1 MEKPLRRAWIVLF
14 VVAAAAGCNKA
25 PTPSKAGQPIPGL
38 ASSSQPTASQPAA
51 AQPAVPGQPAAPQ
64 AAKPV
69 PAQLPAVVA
78 KVNGESIE
86 RWELESAI
94 HGVEGRAGTAMPTER
109 RDEIVRGLVDQLIAY
124 HILAQQAHA
133 RKMDASDADV
143 DARVAQ
149 IKGGLPSAEA
159 FQQALAAQGMS
170 LDQLKKQT
178 RMSIQVS
185 KVIET
190 EVNSKVSVPDA
201 DVESFYKQNVDR
213 FKQGET
219 VHASHILIAVPKD
232 ADAAAKQQARGRAQ
246 QVLKALRG
254 GADFATIARAQSMD
268 PGSAPNGGD
277 LGFFPKG
284 QMDPAFESAAFG
296 LKPGTMSGLVE
307 SSFGFHIIKVLER
320 RGPRTA
326 PLAEVGPQV
335 KQFLTNQQR
344 EAKIQAFVNDA
355 KAKSKIEVL
364 I

>member
-1 MEKPLRRAWIVLF
+1 MIRWISFPETLESPVKRAWIVLF
-14 VVAAAAGCNKA
+14 IAAAAAGCKK
-25 PTPSKAGQPIPGL
+25 PPSPSTTGQPIPGL
-38 ASSSQPTASQPAA
+38 ASSSQPAP
-51 AQPAVPGQPAAPQ
+51 PGQPGAPP

-69 PAQLPAVVA
+69 PAQLPAVIA
-78 KVNGESIE
+78 KVNGEAIE
-86 RWELESAI
+86 RWELENAI
-94 HGVEGRAGTAMPTER
+94 HGVEGRAGTPMPAER

-124 HILAQQAHA
+124 HVLAQQAHA
-133 RKMDASDADV
+133 RKMDASEADV

-149 IKGGLPSAEA
+149 IKSGLPSPEA

-170 LDQLKKQT
+170 LEQLRKQT

-185 KVIET
+185 KVLDT
-190 EVNSKVSVPDA
+190 EVNNKVSVPDA
-201 DVESFYKQNVDR
+201 DVETFYKQNVDR

-219 VHASHILIAVPKD
+219 VHASHILIAMPKD
-232 ADAAAKQQARGRAQ
+232 ADAAAKQKARATAQ

-268 PGSAPNGGD
+268 PGSARNGGD

-284 QMDPAFESAAFG
+284 QMEPAFEKAAFG
-296 LKPGTMSGLVE
+296 LKPGATSGIVE
-307 SSFGFHIIKVLER
+307 TPFGFHIIKVLER

-326 PLAEVGPQV
+326 PLEEVGPQV
-335 KQFLTNQQR
+335 KQFLTGQQR

>member
-1 MEKPLRRAWIVLF
+1 MNLSPDCMENPVKRLSIVCLF
-14 VVAAAAGCNKA
+14 VAAAACNKA
-25 PTPSKAGQPIPGL
+25 PEPPKTGQPIPGL
-38 ASSSQPTASQPAA
+38 GTS
-51 AQPAVPGQPAAPQ
+51 AQPATPAQPAMPA

-69 PAQLPAVVA
+69 PAQLPPVVA

-86 RWELESAI
+86 RWELENAI
-94 HGVEGRAGTAMPTER
+94 HGVEGRAGAPMPPER

-124 HILAQQAHA
+124 HVLSQQAHA

-149 IKGGLPSAEA
+149 IKSGLPSPEA

-170 LDQLKKQT
+170 IDQLRKQT

-185 KVIET
+185 KVIDT
-190 EVNSKVSVPDA
+190 EVASKIAVQDA
-201 DVESFYKQNVDR
+201 DVDAFYKQNIDR

-232 ADAAAKQQARGRAQ
+232 ADTATKQQARVKAQ
-246 QVLKALRG
+246 LVLKTLRG

-268 PGSAPNGGD
+268 TGSAQNGGD

-284 QMDPAFESAAFG
+284 QMEPAFEKAAFE
-296 LKPGTMSGLVE
+296 LKPGATSGVVE
-307 SSFGFHIIKVLER
+307 TPFGFHIIKVLER

-326 PLAEVGPQV
+326 PLEEVGPQV
-335 KQFLTNQQR
+335 KQYLTNQQR